1 MKLSVIILAYTTTEG
16 LFDMSMNCI
25 NSLVASEKETEMEI
39 IVVES
44 NKNYNNFE
52 FKYPDFVK
60 VIIPEEDFNFHK
72 FLNIGIKESKGDFIA
87 LCNNDLIFYDNW
99 FTKIYN
105 ISQNDYQI
113 KSFSPS
119 GRIKDFTFEKEY
131 ELGYKVRTHVLGWCL
146 VTYKEVMEKIGYLD
160 ETFNFSYADNDYAL
174 TLKKFNIKHALVNS
188 SKVEHLEREKVTK
201 NRIGL
206 SEGYKKLQKSV
217 KLNHNKLPKHVFS
230 KGKEYLLDDI
240 QGLSDY
246 LKFHKKW
253 GSPKWLYRKNKIAD
267 LCIHY
272 NLGFLNKIIL

>member
-16 LFDMSMNCI
+16 LFEMTMNCI
-25 NSLVASEKETEMEI
+25 NSLIESEKQTEMEI

-44 NKNYNNFE
+44 NKNYNNSE
-52 FKYPDFVK
+52 FVYPDFVK
-60 VIIPEEDFNFHK
+60 VIVPEEDFNFHK
-72 FLNIGIKESKGDFIA
+72 FLNIGVRESKGEFVA

-99 FTKIYN
+99 FARIFE
-105 ISQNDYQI
+105 ISQSNPQI

-119 GRIKDFTFEKEY
+119 GRINDFSFEKEY

-146 VTYKEVMEKIGYLD
+146 VTYKQVISKIGYLD
-160 ETFNFSYADNDYAL
+160 ETFNFSYADNDYAM

-188 SKVEHLEREKVTK
+188 SKVEHLEREKVKK

-217 KLNHNKLPKHVFS
+217 KINHNKLPKYVFN
-230 KGKEYLLDDI
+230 KGNEYLLEDD

-246 LKFHKKW
+246 LKYYKKW
-253 GSPKWLYRKNKIAD
+253 GSPNWLYRKNKIAD
-267 LCIHY
+267 LCIRY
-272 NLGFLNKIIL
+272 NLGFLNKVIL